1 MKTVEEVELTNMCQ
15 YENSVF
21 EFQPGLTAVIGP
33 NGTGKCLAYGTKVLR
48 DDGTAAYVE
57 DLRLGDRLLSCDGTI
72 NRITALSQGTTNMFS
87 VRSEHGGRILCTPNH
102 MLTLRVRS
110 GKSIAMGNKIYHAGD
125 LIDITAEALYTFK
138 NELESLLCWAR
149 TGRIEFNNGHSDHV
163 DPEIDAYLYGMYYGS
178 GVSEHA
184 FHGFFGVMPY
194 SRDLVAYMHSRYGFP
209 LYEEPS
215 EGSMHL
221 LYDMKGVREFNWEK
235 MLELM
240 KPGTESF
247 SIPESIRLGNPDT
260 RERFLEG
267 FLKIRGRYLGSGCF
281 DARVNRKERD
291 EISFLARSL
300 GFFVSFDC
308 REQDFSIIRIE
319 KPREAKEPL
328 EEGFLIVMHGL
339 DDYIGIEVTGDKR
352 MLLDDLTI
360 THNSNLARS
369 VIYGITG
376 MVDGTWGAQS
386 DLQKDGTVSPGN
398 VKVTFRENDKLYRLT
413 RYVKDNAKHP
423 DTLEVSEDNGDSWTL
438 LTEKRKAVDA
448 VLSVKLGAPVSLLF
462 TVLWGRQGE
471 LDFLLRAPAAV
482 IDSFLA
488 LMFDTKRLEK
498 LRDCI
503 KAASDRLASFPEDY
517 EAGLKGCI
525 ERLEALKSDEEL
537 ESAVRKA
544 AEDRDAC
551 SAEVNRLNAMKSD
564 EAVSAEEKN
573 RLLYEASE
581 AVRAFE
587 IRLAAAMKLVRGAE
601 GIDADQVNSELSAAK
616 EDFSR
621 AADAISEKQSIV
633 MNGKMD
639 FQLKAK
645 TLAELRTERKTLEDL
660 IGNFV
665 SDECILC
672 GSEIQDEEAYRR
684 KYSEVVLR
692 LENGM
697 NAEKRLE
704 EVKSGISTLVED
716 LRKTKKS
723 ISDTLEELKEL
734 ENEKKQL
741 EGRVD
746 ELTGK
751 LGMLSKIEGAR
762 NIKLQLDAS
771 KAELERINKLKVMD
785 PEFEKEYAAAVMAE
799 KEAHEAYEAAIR
811 EESAVKTERLSLI
824 DTKQFYSEMNEKAA
838 INKQALFNLTEVR
851 AAMSQKR
858 AQARYLRMKIAEI
871 NRRLSRFLDMSG
883 MPFTVFLDDVSH
895 TFCYSMNG
903 VCKPAARLSGAQKNI
918 AAVALQLAL
927 VEMLSHDLNFFIMDE
942 PTEALDDSNKR
953 IMSSMFETLTEM
965 LSQETGTMLLI
976 TRDEAV
982 IENCSQIIQL
992 ETKNK
997 EEEEDE

>member
-48 DDGTAAYVE
+48 DDGTSAYVQ
-57 DLRLGDRLLSCDGTI
+57 DLKLGDRLLSYDGTS
-72 NRITALSQGTTNMFS
+72 NRITALSQGSTNMFS
-87 VRSEHGGRILCTPNH
+87 VRSEHGGSILCTPNH
-102 MLTLRVRS
+102 MLTLKVRS
-110 GKSIAMGNKIYHAGD
+110 GKSIAMGSRIYHSGD
-125 LIDITAEALYTFK
+125 LIDITAESLYTFK

-149 TGRIEFNNGHSDHV
+149 TGRIEFNNEYRDHV
-163 DPEIDAYLYGMYYGS
+163 DPETDPYLYGMYYGS
-178 GVSEHA
+178 GASDQTCQ
-184 FHGFFGVMPY
+184 GFFGAIPY
-194 SRDLVAYMHSRYGFP
+194 SRDLVAYMHIHYGFP

-215 EGSMHL
+215 DGSMHL
-221 LYDMKGVREFNWEK
+221 LYDMKGVHEFNWEK

-240 KPGTESF
+240 KNEEDSF

-300 GFFVSFDC
+300 GFFVSFD
-308 REQDFSIIRIE
+308 RRDDFSIIRIE

-328 EEGFLIVMHGL
+328 EEGFLIVKNGL
-339 DDYIGIEVTGDKR
+339 DDYIGIEVTGNKR

-423 DTLEVSEDNGDSWTL
+423 DTLEMSEDNGDSWTL

-448 VLSVKLGAPVSLLF
+448 ALSVKLGAPVSLLF

-503 KAASDRLASFPEDY
+503 KAASDSLASFPEDY

-525 ERLEALKSDEEL
+525 ERLDALKSDEEL

-573 RLLYEASE
+573 RMLYEASE
-581 AVRAFE
+581 AVRALE
-587 IRLAAAMKLVRGAE
+587 IRLAAAMKLVRSAE
-601 GIDADQVNSELSAAK
+601 GMDADQINAELSAAK
-616 EDFSR
+616 EDFSCV
-621 AADAISEKQSIV
+621 ANVISEKQSIV
-633 MNGKMD
+633 MTGKMD

-645 TLAELRTERKTLEDL
+645 TLTELRTEKKTLEEL

-672 GSEIQDEEAYRR
+672 GSEIHDEDAYRK

-697 NAEKRLE
+697 DAEKRLE

-723 ISDTLEELKEL
+723 ISDILAELKEL
-734 ENEKKQL
+734 EAKKKQL

-762 NIKLQLDAS
+762 NIKLQLDAG
-771 KAELERINKLKVMD
+771 KAEFERINKLKVMD
-785 PEFEKEYAAAVMAE
+785 PELEKEYAAAVMAE

-811 EESAVKTERLSLI
+811 EESAVKTERLSLT
-824 DTKQFYSEMNEKAA
+824 DTKQFYSEMNEKAV

-883 MPFTVFLDDVSH
+883 MPFNVFLDDVSH

-992 ETKNK
+992 ETRNK